1 MPNCTKQSWKKARV
15 WGWRP
20 EECASAL
27 YDHLRNSAH
36 HKLSHEAATETVATA
51 KIEKFSE
58 WQDPAEKKRKRGGSP
73 EATSRAPQTPLDPP
87 KRRRSPSPPR
97 KLAAGE
103 RQQAAEPLQVQVAPV
118 PGQLAVAQD
127 QVTIS
132 RSMLLNL
139 VDSCVRQQRAL
150 QNAQRLSMAAASSF
164 AEEQSVVSEIKI
176 HLEAALRR

>member
-1 MPNCTKQSWKKARV
+1 M

-20 EECASAL
+20 DECKEAL

-36 HKLSHEAATETVATA
+36 HKLSHEAATETVATT
-51 KIEKFSE
+51 KIERFSE

-97 KLAAGE
+97 KLA
-103 RQQAAEPLQVQVAPV
+103 
-118 PGQLAVAQD
+118 VAQD

-132 RSMLLNL
+132 RSMLHNL

-164 AEEQSVVSEIKI
+164 AEEQSVINEIKI

>member
-1 MPNCTKQSWKKARV
+1 MPNCTKQSWKKAKV

-20 EECASAL
+20 DECKEAL

-36 HKLSHEAATETVATA
+36 HKLSHEAAMETIPAT
-51 KIEKFSE
+51 KIVRFSE

-97 KLAAGE
+97 KLPAVE
-103 RQQAAEPLQVQVAPV
+103 R
-118 PGQLAVAQD
+118 QLAVAQD

-132 RSMLLNL
+132 RTMLHNL

-164 AEEQSVVSEIKI
+164 AEEQSVVNEIKI